1 MSNII
6 RDFKVGET
14 LRFSLQ
20 YDSTDLTG
28 VAFYLYLRAVDS
40 ETGTNDLEFTTTAG
54 DHTDDDPINGY
65 VVIEVPEASTATLT
79 AGKYNVQLDT
89 WDGTARDTIVP
100 VGCVDTVNVCP
111 SLAV

>member
-28 VAFYLYLRAVDS
+28 VAFYLYLRSTEDGVV
-40 ETGTNDLEFTTTAG
+40 TNDLEFTTTAG
-54 DHTDDDPINGY
+54 DHADDDPVNGY
-65 VVIEVPEASTATLT
+65 VVVEVPAATTATLT
-79 AGKYNVQLDT
+79 AGKYYVQLDT
-89 WDGTARDTIVP
+89 LDGAVRDTIVP
-100 VGCVDTVNVCP
+100 VGCVDTVNVCS
-111 SLAV
+111 SLVV